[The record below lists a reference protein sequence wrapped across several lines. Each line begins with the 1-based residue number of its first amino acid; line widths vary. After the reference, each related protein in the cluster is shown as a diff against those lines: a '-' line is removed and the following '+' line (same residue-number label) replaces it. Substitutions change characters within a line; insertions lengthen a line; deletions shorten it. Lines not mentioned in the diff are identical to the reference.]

1 MKIELQYMVLSLSL
15 THTRTHIS
23 SLLLHKIYHDS
34 LQGLFTKRSLQAIQM
49 VCRIQY
55 DLTSRFG
62 FRLFRPIRDQLIDLR
77 SIWLSASSANSA
89 DVGISTGWKGAD
101 MDEELSQLIRNE
113 IRKKSYSTVI
123 IRVPYIQPRTLLT
136 VVLHNLSIVEL
147 TIIVS

>member
-1 MKIELQYMVLSLSL
+1 
-15 THTRTHIS
+15 
-23 SLLLHKIYHDS
+23 
-34 LQGLFTKRSLQAIQM
+34 
-49 VCRIQY
+49 
-55 DLTSRFG
+55 
-62 FRLFRPIRDQLIDLR
+62 
-77 SIWLSASSANSA
+77 
-89 DVGISTGWKGAD
+89 